1 MRDRTG
7 GSLEAAG
14 MEDGGPATPIP
25 DGEPAGPPSSSR
37 PDLRIPGAMN
47 RARPPVS
54 YPNQRA
60 AGKAFAEEI
69 KANPKYEAAVVVD
82 RRDGTAKL
90 IFGDESACDV
100 PIGEHLEQVKHYH
113 PGLGVKTDIGHRTP
127 SFDDIEVLHGQ
138 ILKGGGSQRSMIR
151 WNDAGGVPHWTPYG
165 IDTEAG
171 VVWVRV
177 PGAPRKEFNISI
189 LENRGQGK
197 YEYLRWV
204 DEVSPTLPD

>member
-1 MRDRTG
+1 V
-7 GSLEAAG
+7 
-14 MEDGGPATPIP
+14 IP
-25 DGEPAGPPSSSR
+25 DGEPTTKKPDGTPVERGDQPPSTR
-37 PDLRIPGAMN
+37 PDIVIPGAMN

-60 AGKAFAEEI
+60 AGKAFAAEI
-69 KANPKYEAAVVVD
+69 KENPKLEAAVVVD

-90 IFGDESACDV
+90 VFGDESACDV
-100 PIGEHLEQVKHYH
+100 PIGEHFEQVKHYH

-127 SFDDIEVLHGQ
+127 SFDDIEVLHAQ
-138 ILKGGGSQRSMIR
+138 VLKGGGSQRSMIR

-165 IDTEAG
+165 IDTAEG
-171 VVWVRV
+171 IVWVRV
-177 PGAPRKEFNISI
+177 PGAPRKEFKISI
-189 LENRGQGK
+189 LENRGQGR